1 MQLFGGGDEF
11 AKKKDIVNPNLIKGT
26 ANWDYHIWGSYWNNQ
41 KSGSKDYLGNDQVQ
55 IKAAWA
61 GPVSTINV
69 KSGDSITISGIV
81 KLNIDACQIGI
92 PAGDGKYKD
101 TAVVVTRSPQVFV
114 DGQSRGT
121 GYINITDQNYHVLSV
136 TYTVTQG
143 GTLNPRFES
152 PSDQP
157 NFLLSSMKA
166 EYGSVATNWC
176 PAYADYAMKASLMNY
191 LLSGQS
197 QTYVDDSF
205 DLNSAG
211 IGVYRSWGKTPKNAP
226 NGITAWCLYMVGYF
240 SESEGSKFEIALD
253 GSGSICYR
261 TFVGLPL
268 SWSLWQKINT
278 TVVN

>member
-1 MQLFGGGDEF
+1 MQLFGGGVRYLTE
-11 AKKKDIVNPNLIKGT
+11 KDIINPNLLKGT
-26 ANWDYHIWGSYWNNQ
+26 ANFDPKFWGELQ
-41 KSGSKDYLGNDQVQ
+41 LSGKDYLGNDQFE
-55 IKAAWA
+55 ATTAWF
-61 GPVSTINV
+61 GPHETINV
-69 KSGDSITISGIV
+69 RSGDVITISGIV

-92 PAGDGKYKD
+92 PAGDTKYND

-121 GYINITDQNYHVLSV
+121 GYINITDQNYHVLSA

-152 PSDQP
+152 SSDQP

-166 EYGSVATNWC
+166 EYGSVATAWC
-176 PAYADYAMKASLMNY
+176 PAYADYAMQASLMNY

-211 IGVYRSWGKTPKNAP
+211 IGVYRSWGKIPKNAP

-253 GSGSICYR
+253 GSGNICYR
-261 TFVGLPL
+261 TLVGAPL
-268 SWSLWQKINT
+268 TWSPWRKIT
-278 TVVN
+278 TTDAK